1 MTDFYIPKKPVQDL
15 WYKEPWMLLVLGG
28 PLIVV
33 IAAITTGVI
42 AWQGEDKVVS
52 RDYYKQGININ
63 RYLQKDAKASELKI
77 LAEIRFDQAS
87 GKISLRLEGKT
98 TFPES
103 ILFSISTHSAAS
115 TYESSQKIKLLQT
128 KPNVYEGKLTARAIQ
143 MKLWHVQVE
152 AADWRL
158 TGNWLDPERTTLTL
172 KALNY

>member
-28 PLIVV
+28 PVIVV
-33 IAAITTGVI
+33 IAAIITGVI

-63 RYLQKDAKASELKI
+63 RDLQKDAKASELKI
-77 LAEIRFDQAS
+77 LAESRFDQS
-87 GKISLRLEGKT
+87 SRKISLRLEGKT

-103 ILFSISTHSAAS
+103 ILFSISTSSAAS
-115 TYESSQKIKLLQT
+115 TYEANQKIKLLQT
-128 KPNVYEGKLTARAIQ
+128 KPKVFEGKLTAPSA
-143 MKLWHVQVE
+143 KKNLWHVQIE

-158 TGNWLDPERTTLTL
+158 TGNWLDPEHTTLTL